1 MCLFSGFFIYAGSE
15 ENRVAE
21 AKNKGGNE
29 DEKIACAG
37 MKSFFENNLETFDK
51 IVKGKAE

>member
-1 MCLFSGFFIYAGSE
+1 M
-15 ENRVAE
+15 AE

-29 DEKIACAG
+29 DEEIACAG

-51 IVKGKAE
+51 IVKGNAE

>member
-1 MCLFSGFFIYAGSE
+1 M
-15 ENRVAE
+15 AE
-21 AKNKGGNE
+21 AKNEGGNE
-29 DEKIACAG
+29 NEEIACAG